1 MLYKLVTIVSHSANL
16 NCLLLVPKWDL
27 MVCNPLILS
36 NPGSIDMTKVQ
47 YQTEINA
54 PVEKVYE
61 YYTNPDN
68 IQKAWPRDIV
78 KESENVSGSKSEEGS
93 EMRIKGQ
100 YMGREEEMKLQV
112 VDKEPNRKLVTR
124 QTEGPFKKWE
134 SVQEFQGNGNV
145 TQIRH
150 AIDYELPTTGKI
162 ANTLSGSQ
170 ANNKIRQGLEQAAQ
184 TVKQKLE
191 SGQV

>member
-1 MLYKLVTIVSHSANL
+1 
-16 NCLLLVPKWDL
+16 
-27 MVCNPLILS
+27 
-36 NPGSIDMTKVQ
+36 MTKVQ

-54 PVEKVYE
+54 TVDKVYE

-68 IQKAWPRDIV
+68 IQETWPQDVV
-78 KESENVSGSKSEEGS
+78 KESENVSGPKSEEGS
-93 EMRIKGQ
+93 EIRVKGE

-112 VDKEPNRKLVTR
+112 IDKELNRKLVTR
-124 QTEGPFKKWE
+124 QTEGPFKTWE
-134 SVQEFQGNGNV
+134 SVQEFQANGSR
-145 TQIRH
+145 THIRH
-150 AIDYELPTTGKI
+150 AIEYELPATGKI

-170 ANNKIRQGLEQAAQ
+170 ADNKIRQGLEQAAQ

>member
-1 MLYKLVTIVSHSANL
+1 MTQISS
-16 NCLLLVPKWDL
+16 
-27 MVCNPLILS
+27 
-36 NPGSIDMTKVQ
+36 DMTKVE
-47 YQTEINA
+47 YQTEISA
-54 PVEKVYE
+54 PIEKVYE

-68 IQKAWPRDIV
+68 IQEAWPQDIV

-93 EMRIKGQ
+93 EMRVKGK

-112 VDKEPNRKLVTR
+112 VDKEPNKKLVTR

-134 SVQEFQGNGNV
+134 SIQEFQGNGNN
-145 TQIRH
+145 THIRH
-150 AIDYELPTTGKI
+150 AIEYELPATGKI
-162 ANTLSGSQ
+162 VNTISGSQ
-170 ANNKIRQGLEQAAQ
+170 ADNKIRQGLEQAAQ

>member
-1 MLYKLVTIVSHSANL
+1 
-16 NCLLLVPKWDL
+16 
-27 MVCNPLILS
+27 
-36 NPGSIDMTKVQ
+36 MTKVE
-47 YQTEINA
+47 YQTEIIS
-54 PVEKVYE
+54 PIEKVYE

-68 IQKAWPRDIV
+68 IQEAWPRDIV

-93 EMRIKGQ
+93 EMKVKGE

-124 QTEGPFKKWE
+124 QTEEPFKKWE
-134 SVQEFQGNGNV
+134 SVQEFQGNGNR
-145 TQIRH
+145 THIRH
-150 AIDYELPTTGKI
+150 TIEYELPATGKI

-170 ANNKIRQGLEQAAQ
+170 ADNKIKQGLEQAAQ
-184 TVKQKLE
+184 SVKQKLE

>member
-1 MLYKLVTIVSHSANL
+1 
-16 NCLLLVPKWDL
+16 
-27 MVCNPLILS
+27 
-36 NPGSIDMTKVQ
+36 MTKVQ

-54 PVEKVYE
+54 PIEKVYE

-68 IQKAWPRDIV
+68 IQKTWPQDIV

-93 EMRIKGQ
+93 EMRVKGQ
-100 YMGREEEMKLQV
+100 YMGKEDEMKLQV
-112 VDKEPNRKLVTR
+112 VDKESNRRLVTR

-134 SVQEFQGNGNV
+134 SVQEFQGNGNR
-145 TQIRH
+145 TNIRH
-150 AIDYELPTTGKI
+150 EIEYELPTTGKI
-162 ANTLSGSQ
+162 ANTLSGSH
-170 ANNKIRQGLEQAAQ
+170 ADNKIRQGLEQAAQ

>member
-1 MLYKLVTIVSHSANL
+1 
-16 NCLLLVPKWDL
+16 
-27 MVCNPLILS
+27 
-36 NPGSIDMTKVQ
+36 MTRVQ

-68 IQKAWPRDIV
+68 IQETWPREIV
-78 KESENVSGSKSEEGS
+78 RESENVSGSKSEEGS
-93 EMRIKGQ
+93 EMIVKGQ

-112 VDKEPNRKLVTR
+112 VDKEQNRRLVTK
-124 QTEGPFKKWE
+124 QTDGPFKKWE
-134 SVQEFQGNGNV
+134 SIQEFQGNGNK
-145 TQIRH
+145 TDIRH
-150 AIDYELPTTGKI
+150 AIEYELPTTGII